1 MVDNDWDLLHLKV
14 FTSIYRQGS
23 FVKAASE
30 LGISPA
36 YVSKM
41 IAELEKALKVSLLR
55 RTTRRVQV
63 TSEGEIAYSWAIQV
77 LKSAEN
83 LKQEVAASQSNLM
96 GSLKICTSL
105 RLGRN
110 HLSNILALFNEKYPD
125 LNIWLE
131 LVDRRVD
138 LLKEGVDIDL
148 RVGDVEEP
156 HLISHHVV
164 KAKRVLCASPE
175 YLRNHAAPQNIK
187 DLAQH
192 SCLPFRDRIQ
202 PYGVWQLEGPDGAH
216 TVRVTGKV
224 GSNHSDVARTWATL
238 GRGIILLSDWDI
250 HDEIESGSLV
260 RVLPEYSQSADVVA
274 VTPARLSSSL
284 KLKLCVDFLIKNLQK
299 GPFSLKTFP

>member
-1 MVDNDWDLLHLKV
+1 MVNNDWGLLHLKV

-41 IAELEKALKVSLLR
+41 IAELEKSLKVSLLH

-63 TSEGEIAYSWAIQV
+63 TNEGEVAYSWAVQV
-77 LKSAEN
+77 LESAEN
-83 LKQEVAASQSNLM
+83 LRQEVAASQSNLM

-138 LLKEGVDIDL
+138 MLEEGIDIDL
-148 RVGDVEEP
+148 RAGDVEEP

-164 KAKRVLCASPE
+164 KARRVLCASPD
-175 YLRNHAAPQNIK
+175 YLRNHGTPRSIK

-192 SCLPFRDRIQ
+192 SCLPFRDRVQ
-202 PYGVWQLEGPDGAH
+202 PYGVWQLEGPDGIH

-224 GSNHSDVARTWATL
+224 GSNHSDVARAWATL

-250 HDEIESGSLV
+250 HNELASGSLV
-260 RVLPEYSQSADVVA
+260 RVLPEYSQTANIVA
-274 VTPARLSSSL
+274 VTPARLNSSL
-284 KLKLCVDFLIKNLQK
+284 KLKLCVDFLIKSLQQ
-299 GPFSLKTFP
+299 GPFSLKTLT